1 MESPPGHA
9 DGAKR
14 AEHEI
19 FLYVI
24 AGGLDARVGTK
35 HRRVGAG
42 DVIHVPRGTPYQWT
56 VRKGR
61 PVRYV
66 AVRSLPRLEAAI
78 DRHGA
83 ADNWRG

>member
-9 DGAKR
+9 AGAER

-24 AGGLDARVGTK
+24 AGGLDAQVGKKKQKVET
-35 HRRVGAG
+35 G
-42 DVIHVPRGTPYQWT
+42 DVIHVPLGAAYSWT
-56 VRKGR
+56 VRKGGAA
-61 PVRYV
+61 RYA
-66 AVRSLPRLEAAI
+66 AVRSTPKLEAAI
-78 DRHGA
+78 RKSGA